1 MQGDRDRDRDRDRD
15 KKRKRDDDDDDEP
28 SKKVADQ
35 KQRIQHIVV
44 NEILFGRLLCL
55 CLQER
60 FKRNLQ
66 RHRTRFWISGTR
78 SPEERRFEGNYDD
91 ENVTV
96 SELKGN
102 KPAFSMRLFE
112 VKNEEDV

>member
-1 MQGDRDRDRDRDRD
+1 MQSN
-15 KKRKRDDDDDDEP
+15 KRKRDDDDDDEP

-35 KQRIQHIVV
+35 KQKIQHIVV

-55 CLQER
+55 CL
-60 FKRNLQ
+60 
-66 RHRTRFWISGTR
+66 TR
-78 SPEERRFEGNYDD
+78 SPEERRFEGINDD